1 MSPPFLRALCAAGL
15 LAVHS
20 AAATPCPP
28 AGADL
33 TVAVAPPVGA
43 PPGNAVV
50 WGTLTEASC
59 DDPALIP
66 AYLVAVAC
74 DPATPRSC
82 ATSLVGLRPGRWTHR
97 IYVDTGDA
105 AGQLQSRPSLLLARE
120 AGVQSLTWPMFASI
134 RTVDTLL
141 DAPGCVGCL
150 RAALARANIA
160 AKPALVQFAPDLAGR
175 VVLAAALPPLF
186 GGAVT
191 VDGFDLEGRPHTRTI
206 DANGL
211 NNAALRIT
219 SAGNRLAG
227 LALANVG
234 GDSDSLLVDGPDAN
248 ANRLEDLLVIGR
260 AQDICQV
267 GGETGCLIEGIC
279 RVPSPSAPRGV
290 CGDDGIAIRD
300 FAGAGA
306 ANVVRR
312 SEVRGARDKGIKVSD
327 GGVAVVE
334 YSRAEDNADG
344 GMQATLSGS
353 LTARANVVTSNRGT
367 PTASGI
373 AANGA
378 RPGTSDP
385 ARLETRGN
393 LCLDNALR
401 GISVR
406 SLSVATLRDDFL
418 CGNGTPG
425 RANGVGLAVLDAAGR
440 SARVDATGLA
450 IVHNVDGG
458 AVVGDTSLG
467 AFGTAAAPGRNAFA
481 FNGDLA
487 TLGASNLRNET
498 AGPLLAAGNAWEHCG
513 HTVPCDL
520 AAVRALDIFRAGVG
534 STVAVA
540 PAMTTPQREA
550 PRITSIEPPFAA
562 AGDLV
567 RIYGEGFDAIGGSG
581 QGCAGIAAANTCRPV
596 RGNCVMIER
605 SPAEVVAATPTM
617 LVVRAPFTC
626 VSPVTVAARTRWSR
640 GFGRAT
646 FCRAAPPA

>member
-1 MSPPFLRALCAAGL
+1 MF
-15 LAVHS
+15 
-20 AAATPCPP
+20 
-28 AGADL
+28 
-33 TVAVAPPVGA
+33 
-43 PPGNAVV
+43 

-59 DDPALIP
+59 DDPVLRP
-66 AYLVAVAC
+66 GYLVAATC
-74 DPATPRSC
+74 DPATPGSC
-82 ATSLVGLRPGRWTHR
+82 AASLSGLRPGRWTHR
-97 IYVDTGDA
+97 VYVDTGDA
-105 AGQLQSRPSLLLARE
+105 AGQLQSRPALLLARA
-120 AGVQSLTWPMFASI
+120 AGGQSLTWPMFASVH
-134 RTVDTLL
+134 TVDTLL

-150 RAALARANIA
+150 RAAISGANSA
-160 AKPALVQFAPDLAGR
+160 AKPALVQFMPDLAGS
-175 VVLAAALPPLF
+175 VVLAAALPPLS

-191 VDGFDLEGRPHTRTI
+191 LDGFDLEGRAHTRAI

-227 LALANVG
+227 LSLANVG
-234 GDSDSLLVDGPDAN
+234 GDSDSLLIDGPEAN
-248 ANRLEDLLVIGR
+248 ANQLEDVLVIGR
-260 AQDICQV
+260 AQDTCQV
-267 GGETGCLIEGIC
+267 GGETGCRLEGVC

-334 YSRAEDNADG
+334 NSRAEDNADG

-353 LTARANVVTSNRGT
+353 LTARANVVASNRGT
-367 PTASGI
+367 ATASGI

-378 RPGTSDP
+378 RPGTLDP

-406 SLSVATLRDDFL
+406 SLSVATLRDDFV
-418 CGNGTPG
+418 CGNGTAG
-425 RANGVGLAVLDAAGR
+425 RGNGVGLAVLDAAGR
-440 SARVDATGLA
+440 SARVDANGLA

-458 AVVGDTSLG
+458 AVVGDTSVG
-467 AFGTAAAPGRNAFA
+467 AFGTADAPGRNAFA

-498 AGPLLAAGNAWEHCG
+498 AGPLSAAGNAWEHCAD
-513 HTVPCDL
+513 TVPCDL
-520 AAVRALDIFRAGVG
+520 AAVRAFDIFRAGVG
-534 STVAVA
+534 SRVAVA
-540 PAMTTPQREA
+540 PAMSTPQRHA
-550 PRITSIEPPFAA
+550 PRITSIEPAFAA
-562 AGDLV
+562 AGDMV

-581 QGCAGIAAANTCRPV
+581 QDCASIAAANTCRPV
-596 RGNCVMIER
+596 RGNCVMIDR

-646 FCRAAPPA
+646 FCRTTPPS